1 MPPIKAASRTKDT
14 SSKGKINLV
23 SNISPKSSVDEPEA
37 IVTSPSK
44 PFIKIYENKR
54 TGLYH
59 SCSTLFKSKED
70 HLSTNLNLANIL

>member
-54 TGLYH
+54 KIDPAIAAPNFLFSY
-59 SCSTLFKSKED
+59 SCT
-70 HLSTNLNLANIL
+70 

>member
-54 TGLYH
+54 KIDPAIAAPIFCSYH
-59 SCSTLFKSKED
+59 YQVRHFFQVVHE
-70 HLSTNLNLANIL
+70 

>member
-1 MPPIKAASRTKDT
+1 MPPIKAASKTKDT

-54 TGLYH
+54 KIDQLVEDE
-59 SCSTLFKSKED
+59 KSD
-70 HLSTNLNLANIL
+70 NFD